1 MRAMQWRKRR
11 RESRESREA
20 TRRLRHFR
28 VGEVERLREDAM
40 KFNLSEAVT
49 MASIRRE
56 VAAIVGNTPQGRIKM
71 NLDRGRLISVI
82 SEQWR
87 YELAGNQIKVVAVK

>member
-1 MRAMQWRKRR
+1 MQWRKRR

-56 VAAIVGNTPQGRIKM
+56 VASIVGNTPQGRIKM

-82 SEQWR
+82 SEHWC
-87 YELAGNQIKVVAVK
+87 YEVAGTQIKAVAV